1 MKRNEFFADIGYMSL
16 NHDGE
21 ELCGDHVEIVQQ
33 GTNSQI
39 VVLADGLG
47 SGVKA
52 SILSILTSKII
63 STMLAAD
70 LKLEDAVE
78 TIAATL
84 PMNNVA
90 HSAFSTF
97 TIMRIVHNERA
108 EIIQYENPNVI
119 LLRDGHNYEIPC
131 NTLRVGDKEILQ
143 SVIKLHENDIFF
155 LMSDGVPYASDD
167 GIYNDDWDRAHII
180 SYMETFYNIGFT
192 AKTLTTILLDE
203 TGRLYGGHPTDDA
216 TVCTVRIRRREAVN
230 LAFGPPSSY
239 DDNVKMM
246 ALFFAREGRH
256 VVCGGTT
263 AKIASA
269 YLDKPVTVS
278 DAFPDPDVPP
288 ISTVEGIDLVT
299 EGIVTMDRVL
309 KYAKNY
315 IGGNEQ
321 FQEWSYKKDGASL
334 IARMLFETATDVNL
348 FIGKAVNPAHQNLP
362 FNFEV
367 KMRLVSELVDCLEKM
382 GKIVLVNYF

>member
-16 NHDGE
+16 NHAGE
-21 ELCGDHVEIVQQ
+21 ELCGDHVEVLQQ
-33 GTNSQI
+33 GGNSQLI
-39 VVLADGLG
+39 VLADGLG

-63 STMLAAD
+63 STMLAAN

-84 PMNNVA
+84 PVNEDVN
-90 HSAFSTF
+90 SAFSTF
-97 TIMRIVHNERA
+97 TIMRILQNERA
-108 EIIQYENPNVI
+108 EIIQYENPDVI
-119 LLRDGHNYEIPC
+119 LLRDGKKYNIPC
-131 NTLRVGDKEILQ
+131 NTLRIGDKEILQ
-143 SVIKLHENDIFF
+143 SEIKLQENDIFF
-155 LMSDGVPYASDD
+155 LMSDGVLYASDD
-167 GIYNDDWDRAHII
+167 GVYNNDWDREHVAKF
-180 SYMETFYNIGFT
+180 METFYNIGFT

-239 DDNVKMM
+239 DDNTKMM
-246 ALFFAREGRH
+246 SLFFAREGKH
-256 VVCGGTT
+256 IVCGGTT
-263 AKIASA
+263 AKIAAA
-269 YLDKPVTVS
+269 YLGKTVITA
-278 DAFPDPDVPP
+278 DAAPDPDIPP
-288 ISTVEGIDLVT
+288 ISTIEGVDLVT

-309 KYAKNY
+309 AYAKDY
-315 IGGNEQ
+315 IQGNSSFE
-321 FQEWSYKKDGASL
+321 EWSYKKDGASL

-348 FIGKAVNPAHQNLP
+348 FVGRAANPAHQNMP

-367 KMRLVSELVDCLEKM
+367 KMRLVSELVECLEKM
-382 GKIVLVNYF
+382 GKLVLVNYF

>member
-1 MKRNEFFADIGYMSL
+1 MKRNEYFADIGYMSL
-16 NHDGE
+16 NHAGE
-21 ELCGDHVEIVQQ
+21 ELCGDHVEVAQQ
-33 GTNSQI
+33 GGNSRI

-70 LKLEDAVE
+70 MKLEDAVS
-78 TIAATL
+78 TIADTL
-84 PMNNVA
+84 PINQDIN
-90 HSAFSTF
+90 SAFSTF
-97 TIMRIVHNERA
+97 SIMRIVNNERA

-119 LLRDGHNYEIPC
+119 LLRAGKNCEIPC
-131 NTLRVGDKEILQ
+131 NTLRIGDKEILQ
-143 SVIKLHENDIFF
+143 SEIKLQENDIFF
-155 LMSDGVPYASDD
+155 LMSDGVLYASND
-167 GIYNDDWDRAHII
+167 GVYNEYWDRDHII

-192 AKTLTTILLDE
+192 AKTLTIILLEE
-203 TGRLYGGHPTDDA
+203 TGRLYDGRPTDDA

-239 DDNVKMM
+239 DDNIKMM
-246 ALFFAREGRH
+246 SLFFARGGRH
-256 VVCGGTT
+256 IVCGGTT
-263 AKIASA
+263 AKIAAA
-269 YLDKPVTVS
+269 YLGTAVVVS
-278 DAFPDPDVPP
+278 DLTPDPDIPP
-288 ISTVEGIDLVT
+288 VSTVDGIDLVT

-309 KYAKNY
+309 TYAKDY
-315 IGGNEQ
+315 LAGNTQ
-321 FQEWSYKKDGASL
+321 FEEWSYKKDGASL
-334 IARMLFETATDVNL
+334 ISRMLFETATDVNL

-367 KMRLVSELVDCLEKM
+367 KMRLVNELVDSLESM